1 MSEPGEHL
9 HDWVDCERASLRAII
24 GDEPLPRRH
33 ERNLR
38 WMCPGCGADE
48 PRLLPDQVAVIT
60 ADRDAYRDALRE
72 LVERVAEVRT
82 LENREYETDEY
93 DDGLQSAIAGA
104 LHRR

>member
-24 GDEPLPRRH
+24 GDEPLPRQH

-48 PRLLPDQVAVIT
+48 PRLLLDQVAVIT
-60 ADRDAYRDALRE
+60 AERDAYRDALHE
-72 LVERVAEVRT
+72 LVERPYVRDGQLDT
-82 LENREYETDEY
+82 AAWLAALDRARALLAGEET
-93 DDGLQSAIAGA
+93 G
-104 LHRR
+104 R